1 MPSLVMRLLIVAS
14 AASQVVALRPAAR
27 IAVRCAT
34 TRVSVVRPKSR
45 IVRKEL
51 DEATKKRREGMSDWE
66 IYTDGRD
73 AASGRSR
80 RAKRGS
86 DGVARAGEFGA
97 AFKFPWEVEAS
108 DKTAIGHIIPVVV
121 VLGLYAVP
129 LAYGVASGN
138 ISF

>member
-1 MPSLVMRLLIVAS
+1 MRDDARLGGETKVADRTEG
-14 AASQVVALRPAAR
+14 ARRGDEEAAR
-27 IAVRCAT
+27 GHVR
-34 TRVSVVRPKSR
+34 
-45 IVRKEL
+45 L
-51 DEATKKRREGMSDWE
+51 GNLH
-66 IYTDGRD
+66 
-73 AASGRSR
+73 GRSR
-80 RAKRGS
+80 RGVRRAPRAKRGS

-129 LAYGVASGN
+129 LAYGFASGN